1 MAQLPKIILHLF
13 TCKIENLKKNNKL
26 ADEKVSLMI
35 EKLD

>member
-13 TCKIENLKKNNKL
+13 TCKIENLKKL